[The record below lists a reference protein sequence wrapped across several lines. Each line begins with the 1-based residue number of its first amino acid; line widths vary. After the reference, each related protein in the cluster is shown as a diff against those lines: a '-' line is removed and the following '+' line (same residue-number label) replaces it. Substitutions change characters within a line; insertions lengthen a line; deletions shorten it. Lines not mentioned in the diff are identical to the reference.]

1 MKLYTS
7 TGNNVD
13 GTITQNAITNAIA
26 NGSVNKAKYDTS
38 DNQINGY
45 VRSIVKDQS
54 DPNKLLITRG
64 DGSTFTAD
72 ISNVFSTTYSGLVP
86 APTSA
91 GDDIYLRSDG
101 TWGKLPNLSTQ
112 SAGIVPAAN
121 ADTFSFLRGDGTWAS
136 FNSLDYNNLIKDVS
150 LAGDDIEDDI
160 KVTRYDGSTY
170 SINISDYG
178 SEDDDEILDLTGGET
193 QYIYNGST
201 YNYRLGEYSRQ
212 SESVLEPVEVV
223 NNKVFRK
230 TNESDPDVEYNST
243 DIYAE
248 RIKIPGPV
256 VEEPEPEP
264 DPEPEEPTDPTDPET
279 NPTDNTDNT
288 DPTEG
293 E

>member
-1 MKLYTS
+1 MTRKAISDAISAAAADSKAGNATTAVAGIMKLYTS

-72 ISNVFSTTYSGLVP
+72 ISNIFSTTYSGLVP

-112 SAGIVPAAN
+112 SAGIVPA
-121 ADTFSFLRGDGTWAS
+121 T
-136 FNSLDYNNLIKDVS
+136 NLS
-150 LAGDDIEDDI
+150 A
-160 KVTRYDGSTY
+160 
-170 SINISDYG
+170 
-178 SEDDDEILDLTGGET
+178 
-193 QYIYNGST
+193 
-201 YNYRLGEYSRQ
+201 
-212 SESVLEPVEVV
+212 
-223 NNKVFRK
+223 
-230 TNESDPDVEYNST
+230 
-243 DIYAE
+243 
-248 RIKIPGPV
+248 
-256 VEEPEPEP
+256 
-264 DPEPEEPTDPTDPET
+264 
-279 NPTDNTDNT
+279 
-288 DPTEG
+288 
-293 E
+293 